1 MINKVTKKV
10 IKEVDEVISSEFVCD
25 VCGKKGVYENSSWRD
40 VVGNQYEESHYY
52 SIFTGHRDWGNDS
65 GDSEETKQACCTEC
79 LLKIFTNWLNDD
91 FFTSS
96 DTAFIHIDKEKH
108 IRGKEKNNEGL

>member
-10 IKEVDEVISSEFVCD
+10 VKEVEEIISEQFVCD
-25 VCGKKGVYENSSWRD
+25 VCGKKGVYKER
-40 VVGNQYEESHYY
+40 GNVHLEEVPYY
-52 SIFTGHRDWGNDS
+52 SIYTGHRDWGNDS
-65 GDSEETKQACCTEC
+65 GDSEETTQACCTEC

-96 DTAFIHIDKEKH
+96 DTAFIYINKCIHTRKKETKS
-108 IRGKEKNNEGL
+108 E